1 MTTSSVTSFGLCIHP
16 IDNLTILFIDDAA
29 FYFQRRGQLAALD
42 RQFVSQQRDSLNLF
56 ELREVLRARGNLAL
70 KLIDDPRMPAEFLF
84 LFQVKT
90 LEFGVRL

>member
-1 MTTSSVTSFGLCIHP
+1 M
-16 IDNLTILFIDDAA
+16 
-29 FYFQRRGQLAALD
+29 
-42 RQFVSQQRDSLNLF
+42 SQQRDSLNLF

-70 KLIDDPRMPAEFLF
+70 EQIDDPRMPAEFLF